1 MRYVVIE
8 DFNGLINLVVD
19 PADGMTKVFN
29 NKTDAIVE
37 AEDCQNG
44 IVVYLGD

>member
-19 PADGMTKVFN
+19 SENGTTKVFN
-29 NKTDAIVE
+29 TKEE
-37 AEDCQNG
+37 AQEEASECQNG
-44 IVVYLGD
+44 IVVCLGN

>member
-19 PADGMTKVFN
+19 SENGTTKVFN
-29 NKTDAIVE
+29 TKEE
-37 AEDCQNG
+37 ASECQNG
-44 IVVYLGD
+44 IVVNLGD